1 MYSTLSTSVHDFPRQ
16 TVSVTEKEKPEW
28 IKKNMDF
35 FDYQSAI
42 QEIDKID
49 DMKILRFL
57 NGEIDSNRFRYVSD
71 PLALGKDKDE
81 EYGTTMEITHFPI
94 VARPINTIVGECIKR
109 PLNFYAKSESSAA
122 SNEYFRIKTE
132 LLIESANNLIMARIQ
147 EIAKREGIDLNTD
160 EGAQFL
166 DAKTPR
172 QVQEYM
178 DKSYVDVAE
187 QVANRILKNLYKREA
202 LDLEFVDGFKY
213 GVSIGKEFYH
223 TYVKGGKTCIRNISQ
238 DDVFFHKSVGTKW
251 VSEGQYAG
259 IVSYLTPSSLL
270 DLFYDD
276 LTSAD
281 IQYIQD
287 LSTGITSSS
296 TNKKPTGEISYST
309 DVYANY
315 AGHTY
320 AMYQDETNDYI
331 NEFYLHGKTLNAR
344 RGLIKTIQAYWQTQ
358 RKVGFITDAEGI
370 ITLVDETV
378 KPNKAIGESI
388 EYKTINHL
396 YEGVKIGEN
405 IYKGG
410 PYKYQEFDI
419 NDLTSRPLPIEG
431 CYYNNNYTKPIG
443 LVHLMLPWNEL
454 YDIVAYELK
463 KDMNS
468 ALGKVMFMSID
479 HLPDIP
485 GFSMEKWYYWA
496 RELKIAWVQS
506 PDQRNS
512 FAHFQSA
519 DMSFA
524 EQMIA
529 KMKILDGLEQKCNQI
544 AGFSEPRL
552 GNSSAEN
559 TLGQSSQSLV
569 ASVNQTEYWFF
580 KHSHLVQRV
589 LTNAINLERFLLKN
603 DKTSLRNLYNDVE
616 LQHLDMDTIGDRFL
630 NEKIGIYLTNSN
642 EDLRKK
648 EMVNNLMQTAASK
661 GEDYVNI
668 LELIMADSIS
678 ETKNIYQSLKRRE
691 DAKYQKE
698 IEMRNKELEAKLA
711 ESKADRESREK
722 IATERNNT
730 EIEKEYMRTFSMQK
744 DNLKDTDTSG
754 IADVLEFEKFRDQ
767 VETNRAK
774 LTIEMKK
781 QEISEKQLQNAMI
794 MNRENNETKK
804 QISKDGLKNKVSGEK

>member
-1 MYSTLSTSVHDFPRQ
+1 MYSTLPNTVHDFPRQ
-16 TVSVTEKEKPEW
+16 AVSIVEKEKPEW
-28 IKKNMDF
+28 IKQNMDF
-35 FDYQSAI
+35 FDYQSTI
-42 QEIDKID
+42 QEIDKVD
-49 DMKILRFL
+49 DMRILRFL

-109 PLNFYAKSESSAA
+109 PLNFYAKSESAAA
-122 SNEYFRIKTE
+122 SNEYFRVKTD
-132 LLIESANNLIMARIQ
+132 LMVESANNLITARIQ
-147 EIAKREGIDLNTD
+147 EMAKRDGIDLGTD
-160 EGAQFL
+160 EGTQYL

-172 QVQEYM
+172 EVQDYM

-223 TYVKGGKTCIRNISQ
+223 TYVKGGKTCVRNVSQ
-238 DDVFFHKSVGTKW
+238 DDVFFQKSIGTKW

-259 IVSYLTPSSLL
+259 ITSYLTPSSVL

-276 LTSAD
+276 LTLDD

-287 LSTGITSSS
+287 LVTGNTSGS
-296 TNKKPTGEISYST
+296 TNKRPTGEINYST
-309 DVYANY
+309 DVYANH

-320 AMYQDETNDYI
+320 AMYQNEENDYI

-344 RGLIKTIQAYWQTQ
+344 RGLIKTIQVYWQTQ
-358 RKVGFITDAEGI
+358 RKIGFLLDAEDNKI
-370 ITLVDETV
+370 LVDETV
-378 KPNKAIGESI
+378 KPNRALGESI
-388 EYKTINHL
+388 EYKTINQM
-396 YEGVKIGEN
+396 YEGCKIGET

-419 NDLTSRPLPIEG
+419 DDLTSKPLPIEG

-506 PDQRNS
+506 PEQRNS

-529 KMKILDGLEQKCNQI
+529 KMKILDGLEQKCDQI

-552 GNSSAEN
+552 GNSSSEN

-580 KHSHLVQRV
+580 KHSHLIQRV
-589 LTNAINLERFLLKN
+589 LTGAVNMERILIRDNKS
-603 DKTSLRNLYNDVE
+603 TLRNLYNDVE
-616 LQHLDMDTIGDRFL
+616 LQHIDMDSAVERFS

-642 EDLRKK
+642 EDLKKK
-648 EMVNNLMQTAASK
+648 EMVNGLLQTAASK
-661 GEDYVNI
+661 GEDYVNL

-691 DAKYQKE
+691 DAKYKQE
-698 IEMRNKELEAKLA
+698 IEMRNKELEAKMA
-711 ESKADRESREK
+711 DTKADRDSREK
-722 IATERNNT
+722 IASERNET

-744 DNLKDTDTSG
+744 DNLKDTDSSG
-754 IADVLEFEKFRDQ
+754 IADVMEFEKFRDQ

-774 LTIEMKK
+774 LSIEMKK
-781 QEISEKQLQNAMI
+781 QMLAEKQLEDAMT
-794 MNRENNETKK
+794 MNRENNATKK
-804 QISKDGLKNKVSGEK
+804 QISKDSLKNKVSGEK